1 MATTTQSMDVK
12 RSSPAGLW
20 MAALLVLALAGIGA
34 YIYQLIQGMGVTG
47 LDQQVVWGLY
57 IAGFFTAIAAG
68 AGLLALRAVS
78 VFIPLFTP
86 QSRLRILTLSLASFI
101 AGGLLIAMDV
111 GNPLQLW
118 RVVTALRFS
127 SLLTWDF
134 WLLAVAALIALV
146 DLLGG
151 ARQSK
156 LLAGIEI
163 LAALAVVGAEG
174 GMLSTLAARTLWA
187 GGATLFSFLLSAL
200 IAGFALAIIALP
212 KTQRLV
218 PALAITLVANLLL
231 VGAEVLVAAL
241 SQDARTV
248 GEIYHILVGQ
258 AAPAFWLHLVAGLLL
273 PLGLLLFRTAP
284 EWAAGLAI
292 LGIVAEKAW
301 LLEAGLIVPWVL
313 PVQGGYS
320 ATWPE
325 YLALIGVVSLVA
337 LVYLLV
343 NRSTKVAD

>member
-1 MATTTQSMDVK
+1 MATTTQSMEVK

-68 AGLLALRAVS
+68 AGLLALRAIS
-78 VFIPLFTP
+78 VFIPLFSP
-86 QSRLRILTLSLASFI
+86 QSRLRILTLSLAAFI

-118 RVVTALRFS
+118 RVVTAFRFS

-134 WLLAVAALIALV
+134 WLLAVAGLLALV
-146 DLLGG
+146 DLLSG

-187 GGATLFSFLLSAL
+187 GGATLFSFLLSAA
-200 IAGFALAIIALP
+200 IAGFSLAIIALP

-218 PALAITLVANLLL
+218 PALVANLLL

-258 AAPAFWLHLVAGLLL
+258 AAPAFWLHLVAGLIL

-313 PVQGGYS
+313 PVQG
-320 ATWPE
+320 
-325 YLALIGVVSLVA
+325 VVSLAA
-337 LVYLLV
+337 LIYLLV
-343 NRSTKVAD
+343 SRSAKAVD